1 MFNLLM
7 GNSNSIN
14 FFNSIKK
21 INFEEVQVAIN
32 NKDIIIINTLSDDN
46 QNCLIEGTISSQ
58 TEVNLLNECLNH
70 MKDRKIIVYGKN
82 NNDEKLFNKYH
93 QLIELG
99 FTNVY
104 IYIGGLFEWLLLQE
118 VYGNE
123 QFSTTGS
130 ELDILKYK

>member
-7 GNSNSIN
+7 GNTKSISSL
-14 FFNSIKK
+14 NSIKK
-21 INFEEVQVAIN
+21 INFEGVQSAIN
-32 NKDIIIINTLSDDN
+32 NRDIIIINTLCEDD
-46 QNCLIEGTISSQ
+46 QDCLIDGTISTSA
-58 TEVNLLNECLNH
+58 EVNLLNECLNS

-82 NNDEKLFNKYH
+82 NNDEKLFNKYQ
-93 QLIELG
+93 QLIGLG

-118 VYGNE
+118 VYGDE
-123 QFSTTGS
+123 QFTTTSS